1 MSLLSGY
8 DGNYYASTLTENRTW
23 PQLSGVVEADVCIVG
38 GGLAGVNTLLGLQE
52 RGKKAVLLEAGR
64 IGWGASGR
72 NAGFVAKGYAA
83 GEATLLGKCGIEKAK
98 NLVNMTK
105 NARKLIRKRMVDE
118 QIDCEPVIDGVL
130 TVSWRDNPGKLVDAI
145 NRANDYFGLGF
156 EFWSREQVREHCR
169 TAKYYDGI
177 YSPHDFQMNPLK
189 YLRGLAH
196 AAERKGGQI
205 FEQSTVTAKE
215 RVGSEWHIK
224 TTSGVVKAKD
234 VVLSTAI
241 YGEPLDR
248 RLAYSA
254 IPVQTYIMVTE
265 PIPEEAYAISI
276 NTRHALYDTRF
287 CSDYY
292 RRLPEGRLLWG
303 GRVSLFAHPENI
315 AEVMTADM
323 MKIYPQLKGMVRP
336 AYAWSGL
343 LCYALH
349 KMPLIGCLEEGL
361 WYNTGFGGHGLAPT
375 TVGGEIMAAAIASGD
390 QGYRAFADFRL
401 SYAGGKLGRYGAQAM
416 YLWWKLRDALNI

>member
-1 MSLLSGY
+1 MTLISGY
-8 DGNYYASTLTENRTW
+8 DGNYYASTLTENHSW
-23 PQLSGVVEADVCIVG
+23 PHLAGVVEADVCVVG

-83 GEATLLGKCGIEKAK
+83 GEATLLDKCGLEKATS
-98 NLVNMTK
+98 LVNLTK
-105 NARKLIRKRMVDE
+105 SARKLIRQRIIDE

-169 TAKYYDGI
+169 TTKYYDGI

-196 AAERKGGQI
+196 AAARKGGQI
-205 FEQSTVTAKE
+205 FEQSAVIGKE
-215 RVGSEWHIK
+215 RIGAEWHIK
-224 TTSGVVKAKD
+224 TAAGVVKAKD

-241 YGEPLDR
+241 YGEPLDK

-265 PIPEEAYAISI
+265 PIPEDAYAISI
-276 NTRHALYDTRF
+276 NTKHALYDTRF

-315 AEVMTADM
+315 AEMMMTDM
-323 MKIYPQLKGMVRP
+323 MKIYPQLRGMIKP

-343 LCYALH
+343 LCYAPH

-375 TVGGEIMAAAIASGD
+375 TVGGEVMAAAIASGD
-390 QGYRAFADFRL
+390 QGYRAFEEFRL
-401 SYAGGKLGRYGAQAM
+401 SFAGGKMGQYGAQVL

>member
-224 TTSGVVKAKD
+224 TASGVVKAKD

>member
-1 MSLLSGY
+1 MTLISGY
-8 DGNYYASTLTENRTW
+8 DGNYYASTLTENHNW
-23 PQLSGVVEADVCIVG
+23 PQLSGVVEADVCVVG

-83 GEATLLGKCGIEKAK
+83 GEATLLDKCGLEKAK
-98 NLVNMTK
+98 SLVNLTK
-105 NARKLIRKRMVDE
+105 NARKLIRQRIIDE

-169 TAKYYDGI
+169 TTKYYDGI

-205 FEQSTVTAKE
+205 FEQSAVISKE
-215 RVGSEWHIK
+215 RIGTEWHIK
-224 TTSGVVKAKD
+224 TAAGVVKAKD

-241 YGEPLDR
+241 YGEPLDQ

-265 PIPEEAYAISI
+265 P
-276 NTRHALYDTRF
+276 
-287 CSDYY
+287 
-292 RRLPEGRLLWG
+292 
-303 GRVSLFAHPENI
+303 
-315 AEVMTADM
+315 
-323 MKIYPQLKGMVRP
+323 
-336 AYAWSGL
+336 
-343 LCYALH
+343 
-349 KMPLIGCLEEGL
+349 
-361 WYNTGFGGHGLAPT
+361 
-375 TVGGEIMAAAIASGD
+375 
-390 QGYRAFADFRL
+390 
-401 SYAGGKLGRYGAQAM
+401 
-416 YLWWKLRDALNI
+416 

>member
-83 GEATLLGKCGIEKAK
+83 GEASLVGTCGLEKAK
-98 NLVNMTK
+98 SLVNLTK
-105 NARKLIRKRMVDE
+105 NARKLVRKRMVDE

-145 NRANDYFGLGF
+145 NRANDYFDLGF
-156 EFWSREQVREHCR
+156 EFWPREQVREHCR
-169 TAKYYDGI
+169 TTKYYDGI
-177 YSPHDFQMNPLK
+177 FSPHDFQMNPLK

-205 FEQSTVTAKE
+205 FEQSTVIGKE
-215 RVGSEWHIK
+215 RIGAEWHVK
-224 TTSGVVKAKD
+224 TAAGVVKAKD

-241 YGEPLDR
+241 YGAPLDK

-276 NTRHALYDTRF
+276 NTKHALYDTRF

-303 GRVSLFAHPENI
+303 GRVGLFAHPENI
-315 AEVMTADM
+315 AEAMTADLL
-323 MKIYPQLKGMVRP
+323 KIYPQLKGMVRP
-336 AYAWSGL
+336 AFAWSGL

-375 TVGGEIMAAAIASGD
+375 TVGGEVMAAAIASGD